1 MPFKI
6 PLPANFGGRVTSKNR
21 SEYRLMSEQKNVT
34 FESAISELETIVQQL
49 ESGDLELQQ
58 SLQLFERGI
67 ELTRQSQSRLQEA
80 EQKVQILMEKQGSL
94 ELQSFSENDQ
104 QG

>member
-1 MPFKI
+1 MPFKL
-6 PLPANFGGRVTSKNR
+6 PLPANFGGRVASKNR
-21 SEYRLMSEQKNVT
+21 SDNRLMSEQKNVT
-34 FESAISELETIVQQL
+34 FESAINELESIVQQL

-67 ELTRQSQSRLQEA
+67 ELTRLSQSRLQEA
-80 EQKVQILMEKQGSL
+80 EQKVQILMEKQGNL
-94 ELQSFSENDQ
+94 ELQSFSESEQ

>member
-1 MPFKI
+1 M
-6 PLPANFGGRVTSKNR
+6 
-21 SEYRLMSEQKNVT
+21 
-34 FESAISELETIVQQL
+34 SELEHIVQQL

-67 ELTRQSQSRLQEA
+67 ELTRLSQSRLQEA
-80 EQKVQILMEKQGSL
+80 EQKVQILMEKQGNL
-94 ELQSFSENDQ
+94 ELQSFSEPEQ

>member
-1 MPFKI
+1 
-6 PLPANFGGRVTSKNR
+6 
-21 SEYRLMSEQKNVT
+21 MSEQNNIT
-34 FESAISELETIVQQL
+34 FESAMSELEHIVQQL

-67 ELTRQSQSRLQEA
+67 ELTRLSQSRLQEA
-80 EQKVQILMEKQGSL
+80 EQKVQILMEKQGNL
-94 ELQSFSENDQ
+94 ELQSFSEPEQ

>member
-1 MPFKI
+1 
-6 PLPANFGGRVTSKNR
+6 
-21 SEYRLMSEQKNVT
+21 MSEQKNIT

-49 ESGDLELQQ
+49 ESGDLALQQ

-67 ELTRQSQSRLQEA
+67 ELTRLSQSRLQDA
-80 EQKVQILMEKQGSL
+80 EQKVQILMEKQGNL
-94 ELQSFSENDQ
+94 ELQPFTEPEQ

>member
-1 MPFKI
+1 
-6 PLPANFGGRVTSKNR
+6 
-21 SEYRLMSEQKNVT
+21 MSEQKNIT
-34 FESAISELETIVQQL
+34 FESAMSELEHIVQQL

-67 ELTRQSQSRLQEA
+67 ELTRLSQSRLQEA
-80 EQKVQILMEKQGSL
+80 EQKVQILMEKQGNL
-94 ELQSFSENDQ
+94 ELQSFSEPEQ